1 MNPTAF
7 RATLLNILGNA
18 FLFIIKLWAAVISG
32 SIALLSEAFNSLTD
46 IASSIAV
53 FICVKVSD
61 KGADEGHPFGH
72 SRAEPVS
79 GIIIAVFAGILGF
92 EVIRSSV
99 ARLFTEAEVV
109 VGTFALLVPI
119 ITVVLKAFMA
129 RYFKRVGKEIG
140 SPGISASAVDSLC
153 DVMVA
158 IAALTGIVGVKLG
171 YPFLDPLAG
180 FVIGLWIIY
189 TGYSIGIENIDYLM
203 GSAPPPELTEEIK
216 AAALSVT
223 GVESINTVRAHYV
236 GHFIHVEIH
245 IEVPKHLSTFDSH
258 AIGKEVE
265 RKVETIKAIEKS
277 FVHIDPV

>member
-158 IAALTGIVGVKLG
+158 LAALTGIVGVKLG

-189 TGYSIGIENIDYLM
+189 TGYSIGIKNIDYLM
-203 GSAPPPELTEEIK
+203 GSAPPPELTEDIK
-216 AAALSVT
+216 AAALSVP

-245 IEVPKHLSTFDSH
+245 IGVPKHLSTFDSH

-265 RKVETIKAIEKS
+265 RKVEMIKAIEKS

>member
-7 RATLLNILGNA
+7 RATLFNILGNA

-32 SIALLSEAFNSLTD
+32 SIALLSDAFNSLTD

-92 EVIRSSV
+92 AVIRSAV

-119 ITVVLKAFMA
+119 ITVALKGFMA
-129 RYFKRVGKEIG
+129 RYFKRVGKEIS
-140 SPGISASAVDSLC
+140 SPGISASAVDSLL

-203 GSAPPPELTEEIK
+203 GSAPPHELTEEIK
-216 AAALSVT
+216 AAALSVP

-245 IEVPKHLSTFDSH
+245 IGVPKHLSTFDSH
-258 AIGKEVE
+258 EIGQEVE
-265 RKVETIKAIEKS
+265 DRVETIKAIEKS